1 MNFKSFLV
9 IFGLLAVI
17 PLAGCNTVQP
27 DLIVTHYKPILPPQ
41 QFFNCNVQ
49 KLPENFTSNKDVAIL
64 LNKVYNDNVHCK
76 NNLNAIRAYNYKAV
90 KEFGN

>member
-1 MNFKSFLV
+1 MNLKIML
-9 IFGLLAVI
+9 IAFGMLAI

-27 DLIVTHYKPILPPQ
+27 DIIVTHYKPILPPQ

-49 KLPENFTSNKDVAIL
+49 RLPEKFASNKDVAVL
-64 LNKVYNDNVHCK
+64 LNRVYSDNVRCK
-76 NNLNAIRAYNYKAV
+76 NNLDAIKAYNEKAK